1 LLTESLYQ
9 VCFDTGQIYRDG
21 WSEGVLLMTG
31 TQKMTG
37 GKSGREEREKHI
49 RMPRKSNRSE
59 GFKIPIAAAGQGG
72 ECL

>member
-1 LLTESLYQ
+1 
-9 VCFDTGQIYRDG
+9 
-21 WSEGVLLMTG
+21 
-31 TQKMTG
+31 MTG